1 MKKALIYTDGASSG
15 NPGPAGIGVVI
26 EIDGQKK
33 TLSEYIGETTN
44 NVAEYTALV
53 RALQL
58 AHQRRVGSVEVF
70 TDSEL
75 LVKQLNGQYRV
86 RNEGLLPLYRKVIS
100 LLKSFKSSKITHIP
114 REQNRE
120 ADRLS
125 KDAIKKARNTR

>member
-15 NPGPAGIGVVI
+15 NPGPSGIGVVI

-125 KDAIKKARNTR
+125 KDAIKKARNTK

>member
-86 RNEGLLPLYRKVIS
+86 RNEGLLPLYRKVTS